1 MSRPSAMS
9 VVMLIDEYSVSLITP
24 SVFPLDANFN

>member
-1 MSRPSAMS
+1 MS
-9 VVMLIDEYSVSLITP
+9 VVMLLDEYSVDEYRVSLITP